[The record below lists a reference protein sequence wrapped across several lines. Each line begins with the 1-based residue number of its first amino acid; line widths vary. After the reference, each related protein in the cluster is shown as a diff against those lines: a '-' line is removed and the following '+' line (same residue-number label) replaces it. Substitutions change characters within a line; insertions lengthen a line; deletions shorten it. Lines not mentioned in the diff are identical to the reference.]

1 MWSGIGLE
9 FSSRFKKKTG
19 FTSKAFSCSLQVPL
33 PSVQPRRESWNL
45 KSCSMDVSLD
55 GISGRARLWLG
66 FLAVL
71 LVLPVFWSPCTV
83 SLPGTNFKGRL
94 RMEPYCGVGSALEIF
109 PVHPIFH
116 MHCVCRCC
124 LYVTHTLLFFREGSR
139 SWNHLLATAKG
150 CSARW
155 VSSTGDSGMN
165 KGVLVDVWEE
175 EVSVQKL
182 LRRLQEMTNWRDRK
196 AIVGKMPVSMDVSLS
211 C

>member
-9 FSSRFKKKTG
+9 FSSCFKKNRVYKQS
-19 FTSKAFSCSLQVPL
+19 FLLFSASAAAFSAASEGELESEELFHGCESGWDFREAKPLAGFFSSTFGSPICLESLH
-33 PSVQPRRESWNL
+33 SV
-45 KSCSMDVSLD
+45 
-55 GISGRARLWLG
+55 
-66 FLAVL
+66 
-71 LVLPVFWSPCTV
+71 T
-83 SLPGTNFKGRL
+83 LPGTSFEGGL
-94 RMEPYCGVGSALEIF
+94 RMEPYGRVGSALGIF

-155 VSSTGDSGMN
+155 VSCTGDSGMN

-182 LRRLQEMTNWRDRK
+182 LRRLQEMRDWRDRK
-196 AIVGKMPVSMDVSLS
+196 AIVGKIPVSMDVSLS